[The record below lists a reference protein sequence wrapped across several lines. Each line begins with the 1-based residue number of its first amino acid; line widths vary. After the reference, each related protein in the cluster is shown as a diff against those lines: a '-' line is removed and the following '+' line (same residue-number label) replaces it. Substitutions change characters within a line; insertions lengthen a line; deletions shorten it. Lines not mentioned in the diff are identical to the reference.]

1 MAANWK
7 LNAFLG
13 LTAFLLTYLFSYT
26 NNMWQTSL
34 FRAGIGFLVFFVL
47 GYVVR
52 LVLNKVKIKN
62 TSSSIHEHHSVEG
75 SYVEMEASRHEG
87 NEWEESFQQIPLNG
101 LHKGENT

>member
-7 LNAFLG
+7 LNAILG

-34 FRAGIGFLVFFVL
+34 FRASIGFLVFFVL

-62 TSSSIHEHHSVEG
+62 SSSSNHEHHPVEG
-75 SYVEMEASRHEG
+75 SNVEVEASKHEG
-87 NEWEESFQQIPLNG
+87 NESEESFQQIPLHG
-101 LHKGENT
+101 LHKREKT